1 MRKTI
6 ILAIATAFL
15 AGASV
20 VTGLARTV
28 HGPVAEAT
36 SARPVVDPLTI
47 GTLAARVI
55 PAT

>member
-20 VTGLARTV
+20 VTGVARTV
-28 HGPVAEAT
+28 HGPNSDT
-36 SARPVVDPLTI
+36 ISSRPVVHPLTT
-47 GTLAARVI
+47 GNLAAGFV
-55 PAT
+55 PAA

>member
-6 ILAIATAFL
+6 ILAIATTFL

-20 VTGLARTV
+20 VTGVARTV
-28 HGPVAEAT
+28 QTPT
-36 SARPVVDPLTI
+36 ISASPVVHPLAT
-47 GTLAARVI
+47 GSLTASVV

>member
-6 ILAIATAFL
+6 ILAIATSFL
-15 AGASV
+15 AGVSV

-28 HGPVAEAT
+28 HGPIGET
-36 SARPVVDPLTI
+36 ISARPVVHPLTI
-47 GTLAARVI
+47 GSLTASVV

>member
-6 ILAIATAFL
+6 ILAIATTFL

-28 HGPVAEAT
+28 HIPTGTAI
-36 SARPVVDPLTI
+36 SAPPVVVPL
-47 GTLAARVI
+47 
-55 PAT
+55 ATGSLTVSVFPST